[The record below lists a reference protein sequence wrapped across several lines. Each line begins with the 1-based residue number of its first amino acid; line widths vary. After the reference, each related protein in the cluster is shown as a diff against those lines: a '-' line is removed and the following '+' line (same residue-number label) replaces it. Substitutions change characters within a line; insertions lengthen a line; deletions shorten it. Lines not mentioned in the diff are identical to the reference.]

1 MLASSFI
8 AGGISALKNVDAMAD
23 RAEPVTERLEP
34 VIEKASPL
42 PLTLTSK
49 QMVVANGVI
58 HVVAGSMLALGK
70 APRLSS
76 FALAATLIPTTFGG
90 HRFWE
95 EADPRARAN
104 QQNHF
109 FKNVSMTGGLILA
122 AVDTAGKPSIAWR
135 AKRKARKAAQAAS
148 EQVHAL
154 TPG

>member
-1 MLASSFI
+1 M
-8 AGGISALKNVDAMAD
+8 GGINSLKNIDAMAD

-34 VIEKASPL
+34 VIDKASPL
-42 PLTLTSK
+42 PLKLTSK
-49 QMVVANGVI
+49 QMVIANGLI
-58 HVVAGSMLALGK
+58 HVVAGSMLAMGK

-76 FALAATLIPTTFGG
+76 FALAATLVPTTFGG

-95 EADPRARAN
+95 EADPRVRAN

-109 FKNVSMTGGLILA
+109 LKNVSMTGGLILA

-135 AKRKARKAAQAAS
+135 AKRKASKTAKAAS
-148 EQVHAL
+148 DQVHSL

>member
-8 AGGISALKNVDAMAD
+8 IGGINSLKNVEAMAD
-23 RAEPVTERLEP
+23 RAEPVTDRIEP

-42 PLTLTSK
+42 PIQLTSK
-49 QMVVANGVI
+49 QLVTVNGIV
-58 HVVAGSMLALGK
+58 HVVAGSMLAMGK

-76 FALAATLIPTTFGG
+76 FALAATLVPTTFGG

-95 EADPRARAN
+95 EPDPQARAN

-109 FKNVSMTGGLILA
+109 MKNVSMTGGLILA
-122 AVDTAGKPSIAWR
+122 AVDTAGKPSLAWR
-135 AKRKARKAAQAAS
+135 AKRKARKATHAAS
-148 EQVHAL
+148 EQVQSL